1 MSADNVADK
10 LADNVVPM
18 RPHARAPEPPLRAA
32 MGQALREVRTAQRRT
47 LSDVADEAGVSMQY
61 LSEIE
66 RGRKEA
72 SSEILQ
78 AVCGSLR
85 IRLSDLVAQ
94 THRVLTVGSRPMS
107 AKPPRGP
114 VLMVA

>member
-1 MSADNVADK
+1 MSAEK
-10 LADNVVPM
+10 ITPLRRHP
-18 RPHARAPEPPLRAA
+18 RRPEPPLRAA
-32 MGQALREVRTAQRRT
+32 IGRALRHLRTLQGRTLREVA
-47 LSDVADEAGVSMQY
+47 DVAGISMQY

-107 AKPPRGP
+107 ARPPRGP
-114 VLMVA
+114 VLMAA

>member
-1 MSADNVADK
+1 MSADSGT
-10 LADNVVPM
+10 DNVVPM
-18 RPHARAPEPPLRAA
+18 RPHARAPEPPLRTAI
-32 MGQALREVRTAQRRT
+32 GQALREVRTAQRRT
-47 LSDVADEAGVSMQY
+47 LSDVAEDAGVSMQY

-85 IRLSDLVAQ
+85 IRLSDLLAQ

-107 AKPPRGP
+107 ARPPRGP
-114 VLMVA
+114 VLMAA